1 MRHARWAA
9 LLTVL
14 SFGPQAQAQVQRG
27 DDQQDRRIARLM
39 DRLRDEMYAYRQ
51 ELNFFQRAPEYN
63 ELVEL
68 RYRLRNLAINVA
80 DAREGDPQAQ
90 RAAWEMQQVA
100 RDLYRQTGELEE
112 RTDVGARE
120 EVQRRANQLQEHAV
134 EIRVLIGRL
143 HEVVRLDFDGDRG
156 GSYGAREG
164 YQPGGAIGRPRVG
177 VPPGAPIERPGAP
190 IGRPGVIIRPRDPRG
205 DR

>member
-14 SFGPQAQAQVQRG
+14 SFVPQAQVQRG

-39 DRLRDEMYAYRQ
+39 DRLRDEIYAYRQ

-80 DAREGDPQAQ
+80 DARESDPQAQ

-112 RTDVGARE
+112 RTDS
-120 EVQRRANQLQEHAV
+120 
-134 EIRVLIGRL
+134 
-143 HEVVRLDFDGDRG
+143 G
-156 GSYGAREG
+156 GT
-164 YQPGGAIGRPRVG
+164 
-177 VPPGAPIERPGAP
+177 
-190 IGRPGVIIRPRDPRG
+190 
-205 DR
+205 

>member
-14 SFGPQAQAQVQRG
+14 SFVPQAHAQRS
-27 DDQQDRRIARLM
+27 DFQQERRVERLM
-39 DRLRDEMYAYRQ
+39 DRLRDEMYSYRQ

-68 RYRLRNLAINVA
+68 RYQLRNLAIQVA
-80 DAREGDPQAQ
+80 DSREGDPQAQ
-90 RAAWEMQQVA
+90 RAAWQMQQVA

-112 RTDVGARE
+112 RTDAGARE
-120 EVQRRANQLQEHAV
+120 EVERRANQLQERAV

-143 HEVVRLDFDGDRG
+143 HEVVRLDFDDERG
-156 GSYGAREG
+156 GSLGGREG
-164 YQPGGAIGRPRVG
+164 YQPGSARPREG
-177 VPPGAPIERPGAP
+177 VQPGAPIR
-190 IGRPGVIIRPRDPRG
+190 RPGVIVRPRDPRDPRG